1 MKKRLVIALTLTLA
15 ALIMAG
21 GALADDG
28 KKVMKRMSHEGN
40 PPVYEGYELLN
51 EHAFIHMMRFYVP
64 AQAANGTVVPV
75 DYYNVDETLVDSRDL
90 AKPLIGVYLNGPV
103 EEVEGV
109 GFVGHGKREAFGAIS
124 LDDGVTWK
132 NTNLSESADLT
143 SQTRDDD
150 VYRPDI
156 PLFHTEDDDSGA
168 YPGDVVN
175 IFHAVADN
183 KVLVAWPSRFCS
195 QGQPNYSLDADDEDT
210 MARRAAIAA
219 HLGIDLAT
227 ASADDLYL
235 VDMYRVAG
243 QQGSIDYAEDKWEQ
257 NHVVGEVP
265 FNCVWTARGEL
276 VDGDDPRTDATESSY
291 MRWFKAERLTS
302 GRRDA
307 NRIEVKAV
315 PGAGFAMTWQ
325 EDPDGLRPGQG
336 EGPGEGWSGAIGNSG
351 TDIWYSYID
360 WEDFDLVQDPNDETG
375 ATLMTFANYTAL
387 TATDADVTQKPKPFV
402 PMSMPMPITDN
413 AKCNPENPAPYC
425 WGSALQDGEAAV
437 PAPTDSLGTVLDPLA
452 YGLKDMCAD
461 LVDIP
466 TGPNAEL
473 KPICITEDGI
483 PLVGNSASTRA
494 RLNLFGYASAW
505 ATTNTIQGGIDSS
518 FIDNAFA
525 IVQVE
530 EDKGLGRASYLKDPE
545 TGLPTETICPD
556 DADEKDCVAWDIGK
570 NQRYHSFS
578 MSLTDDLA
586 DDDQDGLIANLT
598 FPGHLLNQPEV
609 DWTTGAFI
617 PPLNTSE
624 IWDFGDYNFEIY
636 NTEIARRGSLLAQD
650 IYKVHKDTSDAK
662 SGLVVLPTWKQGQMN
677 QGGPADV
684 MARRIV
690 MKDNWKLSRDGNP
703 YAFRN
708 LDCKTWAKE
717 AADNPYYPGGVC
729 LDPAVNLSGTIPDTA
744 VDSQTGEAVMAPYV
758 LADGTSS
765 INPIL
770 QGIVQGEGDTTK
782 ILTWHQCPSNYTV
795 LTDSGGTTIVE
806 CTATDSTLDDQSWYN
821 PLDVAKGHRGFL
833 DGDFVMLLYAWSPN
847 WRLNTVGHDR
857 YELYIRRSFDGGDSW
872 TTLPSNYKHWDG
884 STWNGDGTVVCETY
898 RTADQQQQGDS
909 TEPHV
914 CYEYGAGANEQAR
927 NVTQHQSMRT
937 TTLDPR
943 YAATPP
949 SLNAELFQLS
959 YGVPGYTS
967 GGDSEDLRDP
977 SRYFVVFETG
987 DNTTTEFG
995 EAEPLDLYYSRAVN
1009 FGDDYQVW
1017 AEDDLSVCYP
1027 SDPHDDDKVA
1037 TELVGSGFC
1046 NEFDKMESGTPGLE
1060 ASEASLTANPGGE
1073 FLYGVWSQELL
1084 DEDTGDLLESDAMA
1098 RRVWWIDGY
1107 VSETYGWDFG
1117 QGPSADQ

>member
-1 MKKRLVIALTLTLA
+1 MKRRLATAITGMATALLV
-15 ALIMAG
+15 AG

-28 KKVMKRMSHEGN
+28 SLVRKSMSHEAE
-40 PPVYEGYELLN
+40 PSVSGYVDEA
-51 EHAFIHMMRFYVP
+51 EHALIHMMRFYVP
-64 AQAANGTVVPV
+64 VQAANGTVAAA
-75 DYYNVDETLVDSRDL
+75 DYYNVDGALMDTRSS
-90 AKPLIGVYLNGPV
+90 AKPLVGVYINGPV
-103 EEVEGV
+103 MTVEGV
-109 GFVGHGKREAFGAIS
+109 GFVGHGRRDAFGAIS

-132 NTNLSESADLT
+132 KTNLSESADET
-143 SQTRDDD
+143 SQSRAED

-156 PLFHTEDDDSGA
+156 PLFITEDDNSGA

-183 KVLVAWPSRFCS
+183 KVLVAWPSRYCS
-195 QGQPNYSLDADDEDT
+195 SGQPNYSLDSPDGQ
-210 MARRAAIAA
+210 ARRTAIAA
-219 HLGIDLAT
+219 YLGIDLAT
-227 ASADDLYL
+227 ASFDDLYL
-235 VDMYRVAG
+235 VDLFRVAG
-243 QQGSIDYAEDKWEQ
+243 QQGSVDYAEDKWEQ
-257 NHVVGEVP
+257 NHAVGVVP

-276 VDGDDPRTDATESSY
+276 VKGDDPRTAAIESTY

-315 PGAGFAMTWQ
+315 PGAGFALTWQ

-351 TDIWYSYID
+351 TDVWYSYVD
-360 WEDFDLVQDPNDETG
+360 WEDFDVVQNPADETG
-375 ATLMTFANYTAL
+375 ATAVTFAEYTAL
-387 TATDADVTQKPKPFV
+387 SQDTENVTQQPKPFV

-425 WGSALQDGEAAV
+425 YGSALQANQDI
-437 PAPTDSLGTVLDPLA
+437 PAPTDSSGVVLNPLS

-466 TGPNAEL
+466 TGPEGEL
-473 KPICITEDGI
+473 TSICVTEDGI

-494 RLNLFGYASAW
+494 RLNLFGYDSSGKM
-505 ATTNTIQGGIDSS
+505 NNGIDSS

-530 EDKGLGRASYLKDPE
+530 EDKGLGRASYLMDPE
-545 TGLPTETICPD
+545 TGLPTDAECPA

-578 MSLTDDLA
+578 MSLTDALVHHP
-586 DDDQDGLIANLT
+586 QDGLIANLT

-609 DWTTGAFI
+609 NWKTGTFF
-617 PPLNTSE
+617 PTLNTSD

-650 IYKVHKDTSDAK
+650 VYKVHPETSKAE
-662 SGLVVLPTWKQGQMN
+662 SGLLVLPTWKQGQMN

-690 MKDNWKLSRDGNP
+690 MGDKKWKLSKDGNP

-708 LDCKTWAKE
+708 LACNSWAFQ
-717 AADNPYYPGGVC
+717 DGSNPYYPGGVC
-729 LDPAVNLSGTIPDTA
+729 LDPAINLSGTIPDTA
-744 VDSQTGEAVMAPYV
+744 IDSQTGLAVPAPYV
-758 LADGTSS
+758 NADGTGSL
-765 INPIL
+765 NPIL

-782 ILTWHQCPSNYTV
+782 VLTWHQCPGEYTV
-795 LTDSGGTTIVE
+795 VTASEGTTPIK
-806 CTATDSTLDDQSWYN
+806 CAAIDSTLDDQSWYN

-857 YELYIRRSFDGGDSW
+857 YELYIRRSFDGAGTW
-872 TTLPSNYKHWDG
+872 TSLPSKFKHWDG
-884 STWNGDGTVVCETY
+884 SKWTGDGTVVCETY

-909 TEPHV
+909 TEPHI
-914 CYEYGAGANEQAR
+914 CYEYGAGAYEQAR

-943 YAATPP
+943 FAATPP
-949 SLNAELFQLS
+949 SLSSTLFS
-959 YGVPGYTS
+959 FGYGVPGYTS

-977 SRYFVVFETG
+977 SRYFVVYETG
-987 DNTTTEFG
+987 DNTTTSEG

-1017 AEDDLSVCYP
+1017 DEDDLSVCYP
-1027 SDPHDDDKVA
+1027 NAAHGDDKLAPVV
-1037 TELVGSGFC
+1037 VGSGFC
-1046 NEFDKMESGTPGLE
+1046 NEFDKMEQGIPGLE

-1073 FLYGVWSQELL
+1073 FLYGVWSQVLYADVSGEL
-1084 DEDTGDLLESDAMA
+1084 EESDAMA

-1107 VSETYGWDFG
+1107 ISETDAWVFG
-1117 QGPSADQ
+1117 QGTTE